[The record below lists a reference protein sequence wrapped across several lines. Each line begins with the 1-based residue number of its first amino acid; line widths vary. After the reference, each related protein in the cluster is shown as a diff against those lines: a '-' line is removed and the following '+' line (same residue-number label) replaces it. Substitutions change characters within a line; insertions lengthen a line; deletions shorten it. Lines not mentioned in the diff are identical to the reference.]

1 MFPVKK
7 GYLVLCYHQ
16 IVSDG
21 NAGLAL
27 APQNKISI
35 SCFRRQL
42 TYFKDKADF
51 ISLKELT
58 RRLQTGRPPDR
69 LYVTVTFDDGYGNVR
84 QGLELMAPLGAPA
97 TVFLTT
103 GFLDQRG
110 LRPWWDELE
119 DFVLN
124 YHGPVALNLP
134 GFTGGYDLQALR
146 QKRDFFNGCSQ
157 YIHRH
162 YQFRD
167 DILDSLRKKWA
178 PASRQDNSWLRWK
191 EVRDLHRAGVTFGAH
206 SVTHPLLTQLSRD
219 AALAEAE
226 HSKRRIEEELDQE
239 VTAFAIPYGHTGAF
253 NEVLSQDLARLGFL
267 TLCTLLPGFNASLDP
282 LRIER
287 ACPWDGEENQAF
299 MARVNAAALAL
310 RLRRV
315 LGGGNA
321 QD

>member
-1 MFPVKK
+1 
-7 GYLVLCYHQ
+7 
-16 IVSDG
+16 
-21 NAGLAL
+21 
-27 APQNKISI
+27 
-35 SCFRRQL
+35 
-42 TYFKDKADF
+42 
-51 ISLKELT
+51 
-58 RRLQTGRPPDR
+58 
-69 LYVTVTFDDGYGNVR
+69 
-84 QGLELMAPLGAPA
+84 
-97 TVFLTT
+97 
-103 GFLDQRG
+103 
-110 LRPWWDELE
+110 
-119 DFVLN
+119 
-124 YHGPVALNLP
+124 
-134 GFTGGYDLQALR
+134 
-146 QKRDFFNGCSQ
+146 
-157 YIHRH
+157 
-162 YQFRD
+162 
-167 DILDSLRKKWA
+167 
-178 PASRQDNSWLRWK
+178 
-191 EVRDLHRAGVTFGAH
+191 
-206 SVTHPLLTQLSRD
+206 LTQLSRD